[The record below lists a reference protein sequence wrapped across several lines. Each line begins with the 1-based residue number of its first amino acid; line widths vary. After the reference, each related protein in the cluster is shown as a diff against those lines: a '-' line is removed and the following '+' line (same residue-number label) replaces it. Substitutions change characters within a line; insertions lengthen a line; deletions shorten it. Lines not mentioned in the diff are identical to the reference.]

1 MINLLKAELYR
12 AKFFKSIWI
21 GLIVV
26 FGLTVINI
34 LVANSLTNAA
44 EGSEFLYEY
53 MGLAYSG
60 KSVILGG
67 VSATDTTF
75 LLGIIISLIVG
86 GSFQNG
92 AMRNA
97 TVCGSKRINVYFTF
111 FIETLFLSLVY
122 VVANFVIAGVL
133 SPIVGYGVDFTGKE
147 FGILIG
153 RMCLQFLCV
162 VAYSSVFL
170 MLSMLIRKSGAAIG
184 LSIGFYIVENL
195 IISAIVVAATF
206 ADNVGLLNFT
216 NAFLSTCLTTA
227 SDTGALEAKS
237 ILICTFVPIAW
248 IILSSL
254 VSILAF
260 EKRDL

>member
-12 AKFFKSIWI
+12 VKFFKSIWI
-21 GLIVV
+21 GLIIV

-206 ADNVGLLNFT
+206 ANNVALSNFS

-227 SDTGALEAKS
+227 SSSGLLSTKS

-254 VSILAF
+254 ISILTF
-260 EKRDL
+260 ERRDL